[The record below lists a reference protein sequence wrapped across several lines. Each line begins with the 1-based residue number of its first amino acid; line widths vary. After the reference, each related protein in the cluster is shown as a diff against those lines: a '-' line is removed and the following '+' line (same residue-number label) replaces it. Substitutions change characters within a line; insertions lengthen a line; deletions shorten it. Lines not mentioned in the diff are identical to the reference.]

1 MKFKYLLFVLTLL
14 TLVSCGSSKKVATK
28 TTRTVTIKEPK
39 HTVEVTQ
46 IDPEL
51 KIIIPTPKNTKDY
64 ILKYA
69 PIAVLEMEKY
79 KVPASITLAQGILE
93 SGGGRGKLAIRSNN
107 HFGIKCHKSW
117 KGARVYH
124 DDDRRGECFRKYK
137 YVVQSY
143 EDHSKFLTS
152 RSRYANLFKLK
163 ITDYKGWAYGLKK
176 AGYATDR
183 KYPKKLISLIK
194 RYRLDRYDKMTS
206 QEVKYKAL
214 SPKKGYYLVKKGD
227 TLYSIARRNNTTVA
241 KIKKLNK
248 LKNNNL
254 QLGQQLLIK

>member
-1 MKFKYLLFVLTLL
+1 MKLKSLLFILTIPFLI
-14 TLVSCGSSKKVATK
+14 SCGSSKKV
-28 TTRTVTIKEPK
+28 TTNSPRKVAIKEPK
-39 HTVEVTQ
+39 HTIDAPE

-69 PIAVLEMEKY
+69 PIAVREMEKY

-107 HFGIKCHKSW
+107 HFGIKCHKKW

-152 RSRYANLFKLK
+152 RSRYANLFKLR

-194 RYRLDRYDKMTS
+194 RYRLDRYDSMSSK
-206 QEVKYKAL
+206 EVKYNRASL
-214 SPKKGYYLVKKGD
+214 QKGYYKVKKGD

-241 KIKKLNK
+241 TIKKLNN
-248 LKNNNL
+248 LKSNNL